1 MNYRNW
7 PIAKQIGTLSFILTI
22 VVFGVIGSISYI
34 SASNAL
40 RDKALSAVE
49 AQMMSVEDL
58 LKLQYDTLLTLARRN
73 SDVFRGMYPGQF
85 YKPENKTVRVMG
97 KDTPA
102 LMQDNE
108 QINSSISKVD
118 RYAKLTGGNAT
129 VFVRDGDDFLRI
141 STSLKKADGSR
152 AVGTY
157 LGKQHP
163 GYNMLMNG
171 ETYEGY
177 AKLFGKDYMT
187 VYRPMKDPQGN
198 VVAILYIGFD
208 ITDSLQQ
215 LQESVKQLKIEE
227 SGYYMVVRKA
237 DDVLIAHPS
246 LKIGSP
252 IADDQLNGLPLRKL
266 LSDYDQMTSFTS
278 NNGVKMASLSALIP
292 GWDWVIIGQVKYAE
306 LNEESWSLLL
316 LSLLISTVGIIAITA
331 LLSLVLVNTV
341 KPLRRL
347 QTHMEELGK
356 GDLSVDLP
364 QVNQNSQ
371 NEVDRISY
379 SASMMTQNLRKLI
392 RSLLD
397 SVQTIESQASQ
408 SQEIAR
414 LNGEEANALMAQTDQ
429 IATAIEEMSTS
440 IRDVATHANESA
452 DQSHQVDVASQ
463 EGHMALVQVVKDLET
478 LSLQLTKSHEAVEG
492 VAKESESINK
502 ITEVINGIAE
512 QTNLL
517 ALNAAIEAA
526 RAGEQGRGFAVVADE
541 VRTLASR
548 TQASISEIS
557 QTILQLQSKVKDT
570 ASRMDESHQLGMK
583 STEQGTA
590 ANQQLTA
597 ITERIAD
604 LAVSVSSIASATEQ
618 QSSVAADVTRN
629 LHEIS
634 ELAKE
639 GEIRASSTV
648 TSADEL
654 ASLASSLKRQISV
667 FKV

>member
-22 VVFGVIGSISYI
+22 IVFGVIGTISYV
-34 SASNAL
+34 SASHAL

-49 AQMMSVEDL
+49 AQMHSVEDL
-58 LKLQYDTLLTLARRN
+58 LELQYDTLLTLARRN
-73 SDVFRGMYPGQF
+73 SEVFRGMYPGQF
-85 YKPENKTVRVMG
+85 YKPANKTVQVLG

-157 LGKQHP
+157 LGQKHP
-163 GYNMLMNG
+163 GYATLMRG

-208 ITDSLQQ
+208 ITDSLAQ
-215 LQESVKQLKIEE
+215 LQNSVKQLRIEE

-237 DDVLIAHPS
+237 DNVLIAHPT
-246 LKIGSP
+246 LTIGEP
-252 IADDQLNGLPLRKL
+252 LQAGQLNGLPLDNL
-266 LSDYDQMTSFTS
+266 LENYREINEFTTDS
-278 NNGVKMASLSALIP
+278 GERMATLSGLIP
-292 GWDWVIIGQVKYAE
+292 GWNWVIIGQVKDSE
-306 LNEESWSLLL
+306 LNEESWSLLVI
-316 LSLLISTVGIIAITA
+316 SLLISVVGIVAITA
-331 LLSLVLVNTV
+331 LLSIVLVKTV
-341 KPLRRL
+341 KPLRHL
-347 QTHMEELGK
+347 QMHMEGLGK
-356 GDLSVDLP
+356 GDLSIELP
-364 QVNQNSQ
+364 HVNQQSD

-452 DQSHQVDVASQ
+452 TQSHQVDLASQ
-463 EGHMALVQVVKDLET
+463 EGHMALMQVVKDLET
-478 LSLQLTKSHEAVEG
+478 LSKQLTKSHEAVEG

-570 ASRMDESHQLGMK
+570 ATRMDESYQLGMK
-583 STEQGTA
+583 STEQGIS
-590 ANQQLTA
+590 ANAQLTA

-618 QSSVAADVTRN
+618 QSSVAEDVTRN

-634 ELAKE
+634 ELARE
-639 GEIRASSTV
+639 GEERASSTV

-654 ASLASSLKRQISV
+654 ASLASTLKRQISV